1 MLFTIIALVVVAA
14 LVVYATK
21 KKKSSVSTPVHVEET
36 IVAPSIHEE
45 ITKTVEEAKNLA
57 PVVDEVSKPKKPK
70 KPIKVETPT
79 KVETPAPTMSA
90 KKKVAPKAK
99 K

>member
-1 MLFTIIALVVVAA
+1 MLFTIIVLVVVAA

-45 ITKTVEEAKNLA
+45 IAKTVEETKNLS
-57 PVVDEVSKPKKPK
+57 PVTETPKPAKKKPAQK
-70 KPIKVETPT
+70 VAKVETSAPT
-79 KVETPAPTMSA
+79 PTMSA
-90 KKKVAPKAK
+90 KKSTPKAK